1 MKGLHKPSLL
11 AYSIAAV
18 ILILAIVVII
28 GLFFP
33 FSARLNKK
41 PHSIPVARQ
50 KMAYRIKLDSLQ
62 VIRGRV
68 APDQNLSTL
77 LSSHISGGI
86 IDKIARETRGVF
98 DVRRIKAGNNYA
110 RIVTKDSLH
119 RTLYFIYEINPI
131 DFVVYDFRD
140 SLKVYQDK
148 KSVTRLV
155 KTSTGIIRSSLWN
168 CFVENK
174 LDVNLGMALSDVYAW
189 TIDFYGLQKGDNFK
203 VIYEEVFVDNNLV
216 GIDRILAS
224 KFQSNGKDYY
234 AYYFN
239 QGTNGAY
246 FDENGQSL
254 QRSFLKAP
262 LKFSRI
268 SSRFSRSR
276 MHPILRIVRPH
287 FGVDYSAPKGTPV
300 VSLGDGRVNE
310 VGFHGGYGRFISIR
324 HNSVYTTT
332 YAHLSGYAKGVKS
345 GNHVQQGQIIGFVGS
360 SGLSTGAHLDFRVY
374 CNGSPIDPLKLVS
387 PPSKPVDAKDLPGF
401 KQLAA
406 KLNVQLN
413 GNVPT
418 GKQAVPLK
426 K

>member
-1 MKGLHKPSLL
+1 VKGLLKPSLH
-11 AYSIAAV
+11 AYAIAAV

-33 FSARLNKK
+33 FSARVNKK
-41 PHSIPVARQ
+41 PHSIPAARQ
-50 KMAYRIKLDSLQ
+50 KTAYRIKLDSLE
-62 VIRGRV
+62 VIHGRV

-77 LSSHISGGI
+77 LSSYISGRL

-119 RTLYFIYEINPI
+119 RTLYFIYELNPI

-140 SLKVYQDK
+140 SLRVYLDK

-155 KTSTGIIRSSLWN
+155 KTSTGIIKSSLWN

-189 TIDFYGLQKGDNFK
+189 TVDFYGLQKGDNFK
-203 VIYEEVFVDNNLV
+203 VIYEEVYVDNNLV

-234 AYYFN
+234 AYYFD
-239 QGTNGAY
+239 QGMNGAY

-276 MHPILRIVRPH
+276 MHPILRIARPH
-287 FGVDYSAPKGTPV
+287 FGVDYSAPRGTPV
-300 VSLGDGRVNE
+300 VALGDGHVNE

-332 YAHLSGYAKGVKS
+332 YAHLSRYAKGLKS
-345 GNHVQQGQIIGFVGS
+345 GNHVQQGQVIGFVGS
-360 SGLSTGAHLDFRVY
+360 SGLSTGPHLDFRVY
-374 CNGSPIDPLKLVS
+374 CNGSPTDPLKLVS
-387 PPSKPVDAKDLPGF
+387 PPSKPVDQKDLPRF

-413 GNVPT
+413 GNVST
-418 GKQAVPLK
+418 GKQGVPLK
-426 K
+426 P